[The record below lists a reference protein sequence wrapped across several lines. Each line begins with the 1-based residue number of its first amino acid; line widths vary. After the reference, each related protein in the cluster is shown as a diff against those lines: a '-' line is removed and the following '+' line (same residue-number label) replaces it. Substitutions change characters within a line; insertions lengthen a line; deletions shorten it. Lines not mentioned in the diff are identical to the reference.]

1 MNFVSVECTLVEMI
15 NGSYL
20 LSTSWVNLG
29 QFCVRILVILSV
41 GLLDLVN
48 IELVPMG
55 SDGLVYVN
63 FDEVDFLF

>member
-1 MNFVSVECTLVEMI
+1 MNFVSVECTLVEMV

-29 QFCVRILVILSV
+29 QFCVRIHVILSV